1 MKFLTESEDRPPEV
15 NIVSLIDV
23 IFAILTFFIITSL
36 TLSKTEGLSVNL
48 PGASSGKSQDQT
60 KIVISIDA
68 QGVVALNRKSILL
81 WRGST
86 NDPTSLVAQIKASIV
101 TDRSTMIVINA
112 DEKVSHGRVVEIM
125 DAVQQIPGIKLGI
138 ATKRK

>member
-1 MKFLTESEDRPPEV
+1 MRLPTESEDRPPEINV
-15 NIVSLIDV
+15 VALIDV

-36 TLSKTEGLSVNL
+36 TLSRTEGLAVNL

-68 QGVVALNRKSILL
+68 QGAIALNQKSID
-81 WRGST
+81 SA
-86 NDPTSLVAQIKASIV
+86 SLIPQIKSLMAK
-101 TDRSTMIVINA
+101 DRSTMVVINA
-112 DEKVSHGRVVEIM
+112 DEKVGHGRVVEMM